1 MKDKKIN
8 LDELTE
14 EEMEQLFRQCIRRL
28 PESEQ
33 KRLLDQ
39 LDGALMILKSISE
52 MLAPVTK

>member
-1 MKDKKIN
+1 MKENKIN
-8 LDELTE
+8 LDDLTE

-39 LDGALMILKSISE
+39 LDGALMMLKSISE
-52 MLAPVTK
+52 MLSPVVK